1 MRSAPLENGP
11 SIAVRDDEL
20 GRFCATMAEGLHA
33 LAQPLTILRSA
44 VAACM
49 APSVTAAGQQ
59 RYMELSTQ
67 HVERTCS
74 LFECLQDL
82 VMASQTE
89 AECEAFELRE
99 LLAPVIEDQAAALR
113 SPAIE
118 LRVNAPDALRPV
130 LGDAARTLQALFSA
144 LTIAASVS
152 SAGDVIEL
160 AVTARNGFVELNIQ
174 NRRIHGRRLNSSERL
189 SLALAETNIRSQR
202 GQYEWAED
210 PFRVSMALP
219 LQGGDP

>member
-1 MRSAPLENGP
+1 MRSDPLENGP

-33 LAQPLTILRSA
+33 LAQPLTILRST
-44 VAACM
+44 VAASI
-49 APSVTAAGQQ
+49 APSVTPAGQQ
-59 RYMELSTQ
+59 RYLELSTQ

-74 LFECLQDL
+74 LFECLQEL
-82 VMASQTE
+82 VIASQTE
-89 AECEAFELRE
+89 AECGPYELPE
-99 LLAPVIEDQAAALR
+99 LLAPVIEDQEAALR
-113 SPAIE
+113 SSEIE
-118 LRVNAPDALRPV
+118 LRVTAPDALPPV
-130 LGDAARTLQALFSA
+130 RGDAARTLQALFAA
-144 LTIAASVS
+144 LKIAASVS

-160 AVTARNGFVELNIQ
+160 PVTARDGLVELNIQ
-174 NRRIHGRRLNSSERL
+174 NKRIHGRRLNSSERL